1 MIKFRGTEEFGDTLN
16 RFFNNPNDENVRTI
30 TFQVT
35 DDCNLCC
42 SYCYQINKGHHKM
55 PFEIAKKLIDE
66 LLHNDNLIENYV
78 KSKNSLGIILEFIGG
93 EPLLEVDLI
102 DQIIDYFI
110 EQCIILHHPWVDKF
124 RVSICSNGVLYFT
137 PKVQEFIKKHQTHLS
152 FSISIDGNK
161 KLHNTCRVF
170 PDGTGSYDLAINA
183 AKHYMKHY
191 DKNLGSK
198 MTLSIDNINY
208 TSLALINLWENGYK
222 YIHTNCI

>member
-1 MIKFRGTEEFGDTLN
+1 MIKFPGTEEFTDTLG
-16 RFFNNPNDENVRTI
+16 RYFGSPNVEKTRTI
-30 TFQVT
+30 TFQIT

-55 PFEIAKKLIDE
+55 PFEIAKTLIDE
-66 LLHNDNLIENYV
+66 LLHNDKLIENYV
-78 KSKNSLGIILEFIGG
+78 KSKNSLGAILEFIGG

-110 EQCIILHHPWVDKF
+110 EQCIILHHPWIDRF

-161 KLHNTCRVF
+161 KLHDTCRIF
-170 PDGTGSYDLAINA
+170 PDGTGSYDLAI
-183 AKHYMKHY
+183 
-191 DKNLGSK
+191 
-198 MTLSIDNINY
+198 
-208 TSLALINLWENGYK
+208 
-222 YIHTNCI
+222 